1 MGKLL
6 ESRLPLAITD
16 VDANTFNR
24 LVRILEINL
33 GKFDPSSTPQF
44 NDSSIT
50 TLGFNAG
57 DEVYI
62 TEDVVKD
69 LEEEVKSNY
78 HNSFCADGFFWGQQF
93 QEESV
98 KEYKS
103 QDLKFLKFCKEAIKD
118 GKTVVY
124 TCSW

>member
-1 MGKLL
+1 MAKLL

-16 VDANTFNR
+16 VDANIFNR

-57 DEVYI
+57 DVI
-62 TEDVVKD
+62 WNTSIGV
-69 LEEEVKSNY
+69 L
-78 HNSFCADGFFWGQQF
+78 Q
-93 QEESV
+93 
-98 KEYKS
+98 
-103 QDLKFLKFCKEAIKD
+103 
-118 GKTVVY
+118 VY
-124 TCSW
+124 TGNRWVQLHAPVSPQGYELQASVGSVTIKIAGDTTINLGSSTEYWDVEKWYT

>member
-1 MGKLL
+1 MAKLL

-57 DEVYI
+57 DVI
-62 TEDVVKD
+62 WNTSIGV
-69 LEEEVKSNY
+69 L
-78 HNSFCADGFFWGQQF
+78 Q
-93 QEESV
+93 
-98 KEYKS
+98 
-103 QDLKFLKFCKEAIKD
+103 
-118 GKTVVY
+118 VY
-124 TCSW
+124 TGTRWIQLHAPVSPQGYELQAYVGSVTIKTAGDATINLGSDEEYWGIEKWYT

>member
-1 MGKLL
+1 MNKMFEKQNQEQLKKQR
-6 ESRLPLAITD
+6 EQEKD
-16 VDANTFNR
+16 KDFNPFDMAH
-24 LVRILEINL
+24 L
-33 GKFDPSSTPQF
+33 GM
-44 NDSSIT
+44 N
-50 TLGFNAG
+50 GY

-69 LEEEVKSNY
+69 LEKEIKSNFF
-78 HNSFCADGFFWGQQF
+78 NSFTPDGFFWGQQF

-103 QDLKFLKFCKEAIKD
+103 QDLKFLKFCKQAIKD

>member
-57 DEVYI
+57 DVI
-62 TEDVVKD
+62 WNTSIGV
-69 LEEEVKSNY
+69 L
-78 HNSFCADGFFWGQQF
+78 Q
-93 QEESV
+93 
-98 KEYKS
+98 
-103 QDLKFLKFCKEAIKD
+103 
-118 GKTVVY
+118 VY
-124 TCSW
+124 TGNRWVQLHAPVSPQGYELQASVGSVTIKVAGDTTINLGSSTEYWDVEKWYT

>member
-16 VDANTFNR
+16 VDANIFNR

-57 DEVYI
+57 DVI
-62 TEDVVKD
+62 WNTSIGV
-69 LEEEVKSNY
+69 L
-78 HNSFCADGFFWGQQF
+78 Q
-93 QEESV
+93 
-98 KEYKS
+98 
-103 QDLKFLKFCKEAIKD
+103 
-118 GKTVVY
+118 VY
-124 TCSW
+124 TGTRWIQLHTPVNPQGYELQAYVGSVTIKTAGDTTINLGSDEEYWGIEKWYT

>member
-57 DEVYI
+57 DVI
-62 TEDVVKD
+62 WNTSIGV
-69 LEEEVKSNY
+69 L
-78 HNSFCADGFFWGQQF
+78 Q
-93 QEESV
+93 
-98 KEYKS
+98 
-103 QDLKFLKFCKEAIKD
+103 
-118 GKTVVY
+118 VY
-124 TCSW
+124 TGTRWIQLHAPVSPQGYELQAYVGSVTIKTAGDTTINLGSDEEYWGVEKWYT

>member
-16 VDANTFNR
+16 VDANIFNR

-50 TLGFNAG
+50 TLGFNTGDVIWNTSIGVLQVYTGNRWVQLHAPVSPQGYELQASVGSVTIKIAG
-57 DEVYI
+57 DTTI
-62 TEDVVKD
+62 NLGSSTEYWDVEK
-69 LEEEVKSNY
+69 
-78 HNSFCADGFFWGQQF
+78 W
-93 QEESV
+93 
-98 KEYKS
+98 
-103 QDLKFLKFCKEAIKD
+103 
-118 GKTVVY
+118 Y
-124 TCSW
+124 T

>member
-16 VDANTFNR
+16 VDANIFNR

-44 NDSSIT
+44 NDSNIG

-57 DEVYI
+57 DVI
-62 TEDVVKD
+62 W
-69 LEEEVKSNY
+69 
-78 HNSFCADGFFWGQQF
+78 NSSIGVLQ
-93 QEESV
+93 
-98 KEYKS
+98 
-103 QDLKFLKFCKEAIKD
+103 
-118 GKTVVY
+118 VY
-124 TCSW
+124 TGNRWVQLHAPVSPQGYELQASVGSVTIKIAGATTINLGSSTIY

>member
-44 NDSSIT
+44 NDSNIG

-57 DEVYI
+57 DVIWNTSIGVLQVYI
-62 TEDVVKD
+62 GNQWVQLHTPK
-69 LEEEVKSNY
+69 NPQ
-78 HNSFCADGFFWGQQF
+78 GFETTASLGSV
-93 QEESV
+93 SV
-98 KEYKS
+98 KT
-103 QDLKFLKFCKEAIKD
+103 D
-118 GKTVVY
+118 GNISINVT
-124 TCSW
+124 TS